1 MSPRDHDAT
10 GDRAILGHLQEI
22 ERDVRRMRQAVA
34 DATGTAE
41 SAGGLIE
48 ATVGVHGELVNL
60 TLDPRLYRT
69 PDADALADQIR
80 TAVNEAG
87 RNAQEK
93 LRPDL
98 TPYLPG
104 DADGAAD
111 LGFEAFLRQFGQ
123 LRGGEVR

>member
-48 ATVGVHGELVNL
+48 ATVGVHGELVDL

-69 PDADALADQIR
+69 PDADALAEQIR

-93 LRPDL
+93 LRRDL
-98 TPYLPG
+98 TPCLPG
-104 DADGAAD
+104 DADGSAD

>member
-1 MSPRDHDAT
+1 MSPRNHDAI
-10 GDRAILGHLQEI
+10 GDRARLGHLEEI

-34 DATGTAE
+34 DSTGTAE
-41 SAGGLIE
+41 SADGLIE
-48 ATVGVHGELVNL
+48 ATVGVHGELLDL

-69 PDADALADQIR
+69 PDADALAEQIR

-93 LRPDL
+93 LRRDL
-98 TPYLPG
+98 TPNLPG
-104 DADGAAD
+104 GADGAAD